1 MNINL
6 IFKIAAVGILVSIL
20 SQVLKHSGRDEQAF
34 LTSLAGLIL
43 VLSWAVVHVVRGEK
57 MSMLQ
62 VGVIGVLGVLFAVQ
76 FKSGKSEYA
85 VYISVAVSL
94 LLFGCMLERLRDAVD
109 SLGRI
114 GNYIKVD
121 QRFFGTMMKMIGIT
135 YLAEFSSGIC
145 KDAGYQS
152 IASQIE
158 IFSKLTILAMGLPI
172 LQTLLEVMTGF
183 LG

>member
-1 MNINL
+1 
-6 IFKIAAVGILVSIL
+6 
-20 SQVLKHSGRDEQAF
+20 
-34 LTSLAGLIL
+34 
-43 VLSWAVVHVVRGEK
+43 

-94 LLFGCMLERLRDAVD
+94 LLFGCRLRDAVD

>member
-1 MNINL
+1 
-6 IFKIAAVGILVSIL
+6 
-20 SQVLKHSGRDEQAF
+20 
-34 LTSLAGLIL
+34 
-43 VLSWAVVHVVRGEK
+43 

-85 VYISVAVSL
+85 VYISVAVS
-94 LLFGCMLERLRDAVD
+94 MLERLRDAVD

-121 QRFFGTMMKMIGIT
+121 QRFFGTMIKMIGIT

>member
-1 MNINL
+1 
-6 IFKIAAVGILVSIL
+6 
-20 SQVLKHSGRDEQAF
+20 
-34 LTSLAGLIL
+34 
-43 VLSWAVVHVVRGEK
+43 

-121 QRFFGTMMKMIGIT
+121 QRFFRN
-135 YLAEFSSGIC
+135 YDENDRDHLSC
-145 KDAGYQS
+145 R
-152 IASQIE
+152 
-158 IFSKLTILAMGLPI
+158 IFFRH
-172 LQTLLEVMTGF
+172 LQRCRISEHRIPD
-183 LG
+183 

>member
-1 MNINL
+1 
-6 IFKIAAVGILVSIL
+6 
-20 SQVLKHSGRDEQAF
+20 
-34 LTSLAGLIL
+34 
-43 VLSWAVVHVVRGEK
+43 

-85 VYISVAVSL
+85 VYISVAVRL

>member
-1 MNINL
+1 
-6 IFKIAAVGILVSIL
+6 
-20 SQVLKHSGRDEQAF
+20 
-34 LTSLAGLIL
+34 
-43 VLSWAVVHVVRGEK
+43 

-121 QRFFGTMMKMIGIT
+121 QRFFGTMIKMIGIT
-135 YLAEFSSGIC
+135 YVAEFASGLC
-145 KDAGYQS
+145 RDAGY
-152 IASQIE
+152 ASVGAQIE
-158 IFSKLTILAMGLPI
+158 MFGKFSIMAVSMPI
-172 LQTLLEVMTGF
+172 LLALIETIEGF
-183 LG
+183 LT

>member
-1 MNINL
+1 
-6 IFKIAAVGILVSIL
+6 
-20 SQVLKHSGRDEQAF
+20 
-34 LTSLAGLIL
+34 
-43 VLSWAVVHVVRGEK
+43 
-57 MSMLQ
+57 MLQ

-121 QRFFGTMMKMIGIT
+121 QRFFGTMIKMIGIT
-135 YLAEFSSGIC
+135 YLAEFSS
-145 KDAGYQS
+145 YQS

>member
-1 MNINL
+1 
-6 IFKIAAVGILVSIL
+6 
-20 SQVLKHSGRDEQAF
+20 
-34 LTSLAGLIL
+34 
-43 VLSWAVVHVVRGEK
+43 
-57 MSMLQ
+57 
-62 VGVIGVLGVLFAVQ
+62 
-76 FKSGKSEYA
+76 
-85 VYISVAVSL
+85 
-94 LLFGCMLERLRDAVD
+94 MLERLRDAVD

-172 LQTLLEVMTGF
+172 LQTLLEVMTGSGCFF
-183 LG
+183 LYSLPF

>member
-1 MNINL
+1 
-6 IFKIAAVGILVSIL
+6 
-20 SQVLKHSGRDEQAF
+20 
-34 LTSLAGLIL
+34 
-43 VLSWAVVHVVRGEK
+43 

-121 QRFFGTMMKMIGIT
+121 QRFFGTMMKMIGIN

>member
-1 MNINL
+1 
-6 IFKIAAVGILVSIL
+6 
-20 SQVLKHSGRDEQAF
+20 
-34 LTSLAGLIL
+34 
-43 VLSWAVVHVVRGEK
+43 

-135 YLAEFSSGIC
+135 YVGEFASGIC
-145 KDAGYQS
+145 KDAGYSS
-152 IASQIE
+152 IAGQIE
-158 IFSKLTILAMGLPI
+158 LFARLAVLAVSMPVL
-172 LQTLLEVMTGF
+172 LALLETVHDF
-183 LG
+183 L

>member
-1 MNINL
+1 
-6 IFKIAAVGILVSIL
+6 
-20 SQVLKHSGRDEQAF
+20 
-34 LTSLAGLIL
+34 
-43 VLSWAVVHVVRGEK
+43 

-114 GNYIKVD
+114 GNYMD
-121 QRFFGTMMKMIGIT
+121 QRFFGTMIKMIGIT

>member
-1 MNINL
+1 MNRTQEVELTNMCFIYDENR
-6 IFKIAAVGILVSIL
+6 ILVEEKKGTKYTNGLVFPGGHI
-20 SQVLKHSGRDEQAF
+20 EQ
-34 LTSLAGLIL
+34 
-43 VLSWAVVHVVRGEK
+43 GE
-57 MSMLQ
+57 S
-62 VGVIGVLGVLFAVQ
+62 F
-76 FKSGKSEYA
+76 
-85 VYISVAVSL
+85 
-94 LLFGCMLERLRDAVD
+94 RDAVD

-121 QRFFGTMMKMIGIT
+121 QRFFGTMIKMIGIT

>member
-1 MNINL
+1 
-6 IFKIAAVGILVSIL
+6 
-20 SQVLKHSGRDEQAF
+20 
-34 LTSLAGLIL
+34 
-43 VLSWAVVHVVRGEK
+43 
-57 MSMLQ
+57 MLQ

-121 QRFFGTMMKMIGIT
+121 QRFFFFLIKMIGIT

-152 IASQIE
+152 VALQIE
-158 IFSKLTILAMGLPI
+158 IFARLGIMILCIPI
-172 LQTLLEVMTGF
+172 LMTLLEVVRGF

>member
-1 MNINL
+1 
-6 IFKIAAVGILVSIL
+6 
-20 SQVLKHSGRDEQAF
+20 
-34 LTSLAGLIL
+34 
-43 VLSWAVVHVVRGEK
+43 

-121 QRFFGTMMKMIGIT
+121 QRFFGTMMKMIGI
-135 YLAEFSSGIC
+135 LQNFL
-145 KDAGYQS
+145 Q
-152 IASQIE
+152 ASAKMQDIRA
-158 IFSKLTILAMGLPI
+158 SHPR
-172 LQTLLEVMTGF
+172 
-183 LG
+183 

>member
-1 MNINL
+1 
-6 IFKIAAVGILVSIL
+6 
-20 SQVLKHSGRDEQAF
+20 
-34 LTSLAGLIL
+34 
-43 VLSWAVVHVVRGEK
+43 

-145 KDAGYQS
+145 KDAG
-152 IASQIE
+152 SQIE

>member
-1 MNINL
+1 
-6 IFKIAAVGILVSIL
+6 
-20 SQVLKHSGRDEQAF
+20 
-34 LTSLAGLIL
+34 
-43 VLSWAVVHVVRGEK
+43 

-94 LLFGCMLERLRDAVD
+94 LLFGCMLERLRD

>member
-1 MNINL
+1 
-6 IFKIAAVGILVSIL
+6 
-20 SQVLKHSGRDEQAF
+20 
-34 LTSLAGLIL
+34 
-43 VLSWAVVHVVRGEK
+43 
-57 MSMLQ
+57 MLQ

-121 QRFFGTMMKMIGIT
+121 QRFFGTMMKMNGS
-135 YLAEFSSGIC
+135 L
-145 KDAGYQS
+145 
-152 IASQIE
+152 
-158 IFSKLTILAMGLPI
+158 I
-172 LQTLLEVMTGF
+172 LQNF
-183 LG
+183 LQASAKMQDIRASHPRLRYSVS

>member
-1 MNINL
+1 
-6 IFKIAAVGILVSIL
+6 
-20 SQVLKHSGRDEQAF
+20 
-34 LTSLAGLIL
+34 
-43 VLSWAVVHVVRGEK
+43 
-57 MSMLQ
+57 MLQ

-109 SLGRI
+109 SLGR
-114 GNYIKVD
+114 NYIKVD
-121 QRFFGTMMKMIGIT
+121 QRFFGTMIKMIGIT

>member
-1 MNINL
+1 
-6 IFKIAAVGILVSIL
+6 
-20 SQVLKHSGRDEQAF
+20 
-34 LTSLAGLIL
+34 
-43 VLSWAVVHVVRGEK
+43 
-57 MSMLQ
+57 MLQ

-121 QRFFGTMMKMIGIT
+121 QRFFGTMIKINPEYLSILLKMIGIT

>member
-1 MNINL
+1 
-6 IFKIAAVGILVSIL
+6 
-20 SQVLKHSGRDEQAF
+20 
-34 LTSLAGLIL
+34 
-43 VLSWAVVHVVRGEK
+43 

-121 QRFFGTMMKMIGIT
+121 QRFFGTMIKMIGIT

-145 KDAGYQS
+145 KDAGYQT
-152 IASQIE
+152 IAGQIE
-158 IFSKLTILAMGLPI
+158 TFAKLTILALGMPVL
-172 LQTLLEVMTGF
+172 TALLETVREF
-183 LG
+183 LS

>member
-1 MNINL
+1 M
-6 IFKIAAVGILVSIL
+6 
-20 SQVLKHSGRDEQAF
+20 
-34 LTSLAGLIL
+34 
-43 VLSWAVVHVVRGEK
+43 
-57 MSMLQ
+57 
-62 VGVIGVLGVLFAVQ
+62 
-76 FKSGKSEYA
+76 
-85 VYISVAVSL
+85 SL

-121 QRFFGTMMKMIGIT
+121 QRFFGTMIKMIGIT

-172 LQTLLEVMTGF
+172 LHTLLEVMTGF

>member
-1 MNINL
+1 
-6 IFKIAAVGILVSIL
+6 
-20 SQVLKHSGRDEQAF
+20 
-34 LTSLAGLIL
+34 
-43 VLSWAVVHVVRGEK
+43 
-57 MSMLQ
+57 MLQ

-121 QRFFGTMMKMIGIT
+121 QRFFGTMIKMIGIT
-135 YLAEFSSGIC
+135 YVGEFASGIC
-145 KDAGYQS
+145 KDAGYQTL
-152 IASQIE
+152 AVQIE
-158 IFSKLTILAMGLPI
+158 LFGKLTILLLSLPV
-172 LQTLLEVMTGF
+172 LSALLETVRKF
-183 LG
+183 LS

>member
-1 MNINL
+1 
-6 IFKIAAVGILVSIL
+6 
-20 SQVLKHSGRDEQAF
+20 
-34 LTSLAGLIL
+34 
-43 VLSWAVVHVVRGEK
+43 

-121 QRFFGTMMKMIGIT
+121 QHNHPFGLRAAVQHIRSCSQVILCNPEIT
-135 YLAEFSSGIC
+135 SS
-145 KDAGYQS
+145 Q
-152 IASQIE
+152 
-158 IFSKLTILAMGLPI
+158 F
-172 LQTLLEVMTGF
+172 
-183 LG
+183 

>member
-1 MNINL
+1 
-6 IFKIAAVGILVSIL
+6 
-20 SQVLKHSGRDEQAF
+20 
-34 LTSLAGLIL
+34 
-43 VLSWAVVHVVRGEK
+43 
-57 MSMLQ
+57 MLQ

-121 QRFFGTMMKMIGIT
+121 QRFFGTMIKMIGIT

-145 KDAGYQS
+145 KDAGYARRKQCFVS
-152 IASQIE
+152 PGFCSRRNRFFAVS
-158 IFSKLTILAMGLPI
+158 LP
-172 LQTLLEVMTGF
+172 
-183 LG
+183 LGAGKYPKDRWADFQ